1 MPERDGR
8 QIKYSSEEIKN
19 IREKD
24 QGLEVM
30 TKQWEIIFG
39 KQIEVIVDQYGN
51 YFIKERGD
59 DGLINTNSSKE

>member
-59 DGLINTNSSKE
+59 DELINTNPSKE